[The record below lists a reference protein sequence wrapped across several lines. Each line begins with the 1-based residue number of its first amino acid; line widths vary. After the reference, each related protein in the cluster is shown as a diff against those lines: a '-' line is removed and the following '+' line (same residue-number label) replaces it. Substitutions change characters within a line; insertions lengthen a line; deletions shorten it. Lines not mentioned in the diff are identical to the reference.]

1 MRKLFFAICFI
12 NFAFFSA
19 DALAATK
26 TVSDIEAAQVKKGNP
41 ITLAK
46 EVESEKQKFRQMS
59 KKEMNDYL
67 KERLKNV
74 VATELGGDEGLNGDG
89 AMSIEKSPEM
99 IAAEEAAK
107 KSTFEKIYDNAMNRI
122 ISPQEGPQRAPIYQY
137 HPSQADLQAQR
148 VALDQEQQDTWARA
162 NIDVIDISLPPNGE
176 KTLVPAKEHIP
187 YMFSRIELL
196 PDGLIQVTDTITAV
210 TNGEKLKKGIT
221 RAFPK
226 YVTTRLNE
234 PQKID
239 FNLLYVMVNDQPVE
253 YKTLER
259 GNYIF
264 IEPKQDAILPNG
276 VYNYEFSY
284 LIDNQIFQ
292 YDEFDEFYW
301 NLTGNIWNLVI
312 ARAGATI
319 ILPPNTQTLGQTALS
334 GYPGAWRDDD
344 VSITKESDNAWGFVS
359 INPLFVG
366 QGLQMIVSIP
376 KGAISNLTLTKRFLR
391 FINANGDIVFSIF
404 GFLAIAI
411 SYFLSWQY
419 IRRNKNAKITNLT
432 KDAPILRYLAK
443 GAIDNKSFGA
453 FLLDLYRKNI
463 IDIEENDGNVLLI
476 KKTDDL
482 KCLSRD
488 ERKAV
493 NNLFTNSESVLN
505 INSYSMLKVKRA
517 FENITQSIRRRI
529 NMLSLKLNSGYI
541 LFSVGMLLLAELG
554 IGALGYDLI
563 YNFTFMLSCTFAY
576 AVLLFVLRYQ
586 FQKAWV
592 AYLCKGAAAI
602 LLALTWFILCSIVHP
617 LTSAIILLIV
627 YTIIEYSKLYAQRGG
642 LLGTSVAAAV
652 DYQKL
657 LARKVN
663 DISVG
668 KDFQMHQAAIFA
680 MDTENLYQP
689 NDSIKCY
696 YKLDI
701 ISDLVKKI

>member
-12 NFAFFSA
+12 NFALFSA
-19 DALAATK
+19 DVFAAAK
-26 TVSDIEAAQVKKGNP
+26 TVSDIEAVQVKKGNP

-46 EVESEKQKFRQMS
+46 EVEREKQKFRQMS
-59 KKEMNDYL
+59 KNEMNDYL

-89 AMSIEKSPEM
+89 SISIEKSPEM
-99 IAAEEAAK
+99 IAVEEATK
-107 KSTFEKIYDNAMNRI
+107 KSTFEKIYDNAMGRI
-122 ISPQEGPQRAPIYQY
+122 ISPQDHPRTAPIYQY
-137 HPSQADLQAQR
+137 HPSQADIQAQR
-148 VALDQEQQDTWARA
+148 SALEQEQQDAWIRA

-176 KTLVPAKEHIP
+176 KTLAPAKEHIP

-210 TNGEKLKKGIT
+210 ANGEKLKKGIT

-264 IEPKQDAILPNG
+264 IEPKKDAILPNG

-284 LIDNQIFQ
+284 LIDNHIFQ

-319 ILPPNTQTLGQTALS
+319 ILPPNTQTLGQMALS

-419 IRRNKNAKITNLT
+419 IRRNKNAKIANLT

-476 KKTDDL
+476 KKTDNL
-482 KCLSRD
+482 KNLSRD

-554 IGALGYDLI
+554 IAALGYDLI

-576 AVLLFVLRYQ
+576 AVLLFVLRHT
-586 FQKAWV
+586 FQKAWL
-592 AYLCKGAAAI
+592 AYLCKGVAVI

-642 LLGTSVAAAV
+642 LLGTSVMAAT

-657 LARKVN
+657 LARKVD
-663 DISVG
+663 DITVG
-668 KDFQMHQAAIFA
+668 RDFLMHQAAIFA
-680 MDTENLYQP
+680 VDNENLYQP
-689 NDSIKCY
+689 NDNIKSF

-701 ISDLVKKI
+701 ISNLVKKI

>member
-12 NFAFFSA
+12 SFSICSAKVFA
-19 DALAATK
+19 AAK
-26 TVSDIEAAQVKKGNP
+26 TVSDIEAAQVKKGSP

-46 EVESEKQKFRQMS
+46 EVEQEKQKFRRMS
-59 KKEMNDYL
+59 EEEMNDYL
-67 KERLKNV
+67 KTRIRNV
-74 VATELGGDEGLNGDG
+74 VSTELGGDEGLNGDG

-99 IAAEEAAK
+99 IAIEEAAK

-122 ISPQEGPQRAPIYQY
+122 ISPYDQPRKAPIYQY
-137 HPSQADLQAQR
+137 HPGQAELQAQR
-148 VALDQEQQDTWARA
+148 NALEQQQQEAWIRA

-187 YMFSRIELL
+187 YMFSRLELL
-196 PDGLIQVTDTITAV
+196 PDGLLRVTDTITAV
-210 TNGEKLKKGIT
+210 ANGEKLKNGIS

-239 FNLLYVMVNDQPVE
+239 FNLLYVMINDRPVE

-264 IEPKQDAILPNG
+264 IEPKENAPLPNG
-276 VYNYEFSY
+276 VYTYEFSY

-312 ARAGATI
+312 ARAGAAV
-319 ILPPNTQTLGQTALS
+319 ILPPNTQTLGQTAVS
-334 GYPGAWRDDD
+334 GYPGAWHDDT
-344 VSITKESDNAWGFVS
+344 VSITKESDNTWGFVS
-359 INPLFVG
+359 MTPLFVG
-366 QGLQMIVSIP
+366 QGMQMIISIP

-404 GFLAIAI
+404 GFLAIAV

-419 IRRNKNAKITNLT
+419 IRRNKNSKISNLT
-432 KDAPILRYLAK
+432 KDAPILRYLSK
-443 GAIDNKSFGA
+443 GVIDNKSFGA

-476 KKTDDL
+476 KKSDNL
-482 KCLSRD
+482 KGLSYD

-505 INSYSMLKVKRA
+505 INSYSLLKVKRA
-517 FENITQSIRRRI
+517 FENITQSVKRRI
-529 NMLSLKLNSGYI
+529 NMLSLKLNLGYI
-541 LFSVGMLLLAELG
+541 LFSVGMLLLAELA
-554 IGALGYDLI
+554 IAFLGYDI
-563 YNFTFMLSCTFAY
+563 WYNFSFMLICTFSY
-576 AVLLFVLRYQ
+576 AVLLFVLRHK
-586 FQKAWV
+586 FQQAWL
-592 AYLCKGAAAI
+592 AYLFKGAAVL
-602 LLALTWFILCSIVHP
+602 LLALTWFVLCSVVHP
-617 LTSAIILLIV
+617 LTAAIILLIV

-642 LLGTSVAAAV
+642 LLGTSVTAAA
-652 DYQKL
+652 DYQQML
-657 LARKVN
+657 SRKVD
-663 DISVG
+663 DISIG
-668 KDFQMHQAAIFA
+668 RDFLMHQAAIFA
-680 MDTENLYQP
+680 MDIESLYQP
-689 NDSIKCY
+689 NENIKSY

-701 ISDLVKKI
+701 IGELIKKI